1 MLIIFTF
8 EVFISKEFYI
18 FKKKFFIVSVIF
30 VTYLVII
37 TYLNNSLTNTLKAFF
52 LFRFFLIP
60 LIFYYFFQRIDFDKK
75 KILIYYSFIL
85 IFLSLDLLFQKIFNF
100 NFLGFK
106 PSLWNDTYGY
116 ERYARFIDYPYSRL
130 FEQNFSVKGYEV
142 VNENNQYYK
151 KILRNNPWGR
161 HYLVSFE
168 MILAKPYFGH
178 GLKSFRKYCKDYNYT
193 LDVKYKSNKD
203 IKIIHLDGCSTHP
216 HNYILEIILDSGLI
230 GLILII
236 TIFFFVLQL
245 AFKSTSNKLYVLNMI
260 MFIMALTSPFK
271 PSGSFFSSWT
281 SAMLWFMIALIYL
294 FTKKKQT

>member
-1 MLIIFTF
+1 MHNYSKNIFIILFFFFPISFILGTFVLNLTIFLLLIIFTF

-116 ERYARFIDYPYSRL
+116 ERYA
-130 FEQNFSVKGYEV
+130 
-142 VNENNQYYK
+142 
-151 KILRNNPWGR
+151 
-161 HYLVSFE
+161 
-168 MILAKPYFGH
+168 
-178 GLKSFRKYCKDYNYT
+178 
-193 LDVKYKSNKD
+193 
-203 IKIIHLDGCSTHP
+203 
-216 HNYILEIILDSGLI
+216 
-230 GLILII
+230 
-236 TIFFFVLQL
+236 
-245 AFKSTSNKLYVLNMI
+245 
-260 MFIMALTSPFK
+260 
-271 PSGSFFSSWT
+271 
-281 SAMLWFMIALIYL
+281 
-294 FTKKKQT
+294 